1 MGGFVAFIVIIAL
14 LGFVAYHTIKVVRQ
28 SEVYIIERLGKFH
41 KIADAGLTIIIPFID
56 KVRSVVSLK
65 QQTMEIPP
73 QSVITS
79 DNVTI
84 TIDTV
89 VLYKIIEPAKAVYE
103 IQSLRKGIE
112 YLAITTIRDI
122 VGKMELD
129 ETFSSRDMIND
140 RLRIILSEATDQW
153 GCKVDRVEI
162 KDITPPAD
170 IRDAMEKQMNAERNK
185 RALIL
190 EAEGKRQSEVYIIER
205 LGKFHKVADAGL
217 TIIVPFFDH
226 VRSVVSLKQQ
236 TMDIPPQGVITKD
249 NVTITIDTVV
259 FYQITDP
266 AKAVYEIQSLKKGIE
281 YLAIT
286 TIRDI
291 VGKMDLDATFS
302 SRDGINSELRVILD
316 EATDRW
322 GCKIDRVEIKDI
334 TPPADI
340 RDAMEKQMNAERNKR
355 ALILEAEAQKQSA
368 VTIAEGKKQAAILE
382 AEADREAKIRRA
394 AGEAQAIKAVAEA
407 KAKEIQ
413 LVYDAIKD
421 SNPDEKLVQLKSLE
435 ALQEV
440 AKGDANKIFIPFEA
454 TSALSSIGALKDV
467 VTDNVKKS
475 AKSKHAKTSNVP
487 DSTENTNTNNVS
499 NNDVTNNQ

>member
-89 VLYKIIEPAKAVYE
+89 VFYKIIEPAKAVYE

-190 EAEGKRQSEVYIIER
+190 QAEGERQS
-205 LGKFHKVADAGL
+205 
-217 TIIVPFFDH
+217 
-226 VRSVVSLKQQ
+226 
-236 TMDIPPQGVITKD
+236 
-249 NVTITIDTVV
+249 
-259 FYQITDP
+259 
-266 AKAVYEIQSLKKGIE
+266 
-281 YLAIT
+281 AIT
-286 TIRDI
+286 
-291 VGKMDLDATFS
+291 L
-302 SRDGINSELRVILD
+302 
-316 EATDRW
+316 
-322 GCKIDRVEIKDI
+322 
-334 TPPADI
+334 
-340 RDAMEKQMNAERNKR
+340 
-355 ALILEAEAQKQSA
+355 
-368 VTIAEGKKQAAILE
+368 AEGKKEAAILE
-382 AEADREAKIRRA
+382 AEADKEAQIRRA
-394 AGEAQAIKAVAEA
+394 AGEAEAIRQVAEA
-407 KAKEIQ
+407 KATEVR
-413 LVYDAIKD
+413 LVYEAMMK
-421 SNPDEKLVQLKSLE
+421 SKPDEKLVQLKSLE
-435 ALQEV
+435 TLQQV
-440 AKGDANKIFIPFEA
+440 ADGKANKIFIPFEA
-454 TSALSSIGALKDV
+454 TSALSSLGTVSEMFKEKNNKD
-467 VTDNVKKS
+467 
-475 AKSKHAKTSNVP
+475 
-487 DSTENTNTNNVS
+487 
-499 NNDVTNNQ
+499 